1 MIATVLGDFRLMTG
15 VDDPVLSNADHVGY
29 PRITLFNTDKLR
41 RSQARI
47 YLPKTGRGDRL
58 AVDARSGIVVVHEE
72 LPGKFGRRVGPIIEP
87 EDHAVVVNPKRYQ
100 GRARVGAFPR
110 SVESVDNFAII
121 DPVEGSEIHRRL
133 PMFGRHDDRGA
144 TEESPPLESVIHL
157 VKGLVNKVERVGQD
171 RPGSRAVGKIA
182 AKGVP
187 RQVTLRSRI
196 WQLLAGRNGLEI
208 HSKDRRRSWVTAAIM
223 PVTIDPV
230 DNGLNFVAVVL
241 LGEQIVRC
249 PVRLVQRS
257 RSGLVRATV
266 DLGRKAIVDA
276 FPGRTGQGQVG
287 GMLVR
292 PRRQ

>member
-1 MIATVLGDFRLMTG
+1 MAG

-29 PRITLFNTDKLR
+29 PRITLFNANELR
-41 RSQARI
+41 RCQARI
-47 YLPKTGRGDRL
+47 YLPKTGRRDGF
-58 AVDARSGIVVVHEE
+58 AVDARGGIAVVHQE
-72 LPGKFGRRVGPIIEP
+72 LPRKFGGRVGPIVEP
-87 EDHAVVVNPKRYQ
+87 DNHAVVVDLKRYQ
-100 GRARVGAFPR
+100 GCGAGVGTVPR
-110 SVESVDNFAII
+110 SVESGDNFAVV

-144 TEESPPLESVIHL
+144 TEESPLLESAIHL
-157 VKGLVNKVERVGQD
+157 AKGLVNEVERVGQD

-230 DNGLNFVAVVL
+230 DNGLNFLAVVL